1 MFQSV
6 YLNVNE
12 ARGYDAPFRKCAY
25 ISYGNLNAKD
35 PLYAENL
42 IAKKRIGMT
51 EELPKNMQKLRNL
64 ALELSNS
71 DSKEELVY
79 SYNEFKGQLKI
90 SYSNYNFINAT
101 EVSLYVSDAALYND
115 EKTRD
120 IVTTLNDPNNQYITD
135 MIKEMESEY
144 KLFVK
149 INANTNSSIFTFA
162 KEEKFFYIGIR
173 MFKYKQMG
181 DMRIQNLIDN
191 RLYSKYFITEPF
203 K

>member
-1 MFQSV
+1 
-6 YLNVNE
+6 
-12 ARGYDAPFRKCAY
+12 
-25 ISYGNLNAKD
+25 
-35 PLYAENL
+35 
-42 IAKKRIGMT
+42 MT

-115 EKTRD
+115 EKIRG